1 LETQRDL
8 RRIFPSVLDRAILH
22 SKKLYL
28 VKDIMSQPVI
38 TISPE
43 AHMGE
48 AARVMSE
55 RRIGSL
61 IAERGE
67 RPVGI
72 VTERDL
78 LSQVIALDREPARVR
93 VADIMSLPLVTI
105 GPSATIKE
113 AARTMIRKRG
123 RLVVVEGDELLGI
136 VTASDLVKSLPE
148 TEETTRKVIEYA
160 TKKVVTVDGETTARA
175 AAKVMGLERIG
186 SVVVARR
193 GRPTGIFTERDLL
206 TALVA
211 KGRSLESRVSE
222 VASSPLLVV
231 PSGISVLDAAFV
243 MSTKGVR
250 RLPLV
255 DEGDELVGIVTARD
269 LVEAYAR

>member
-1 LETQRDL
+1 METQRDL

-22 SKKLYL
+22 SKKLYM

-43 AHMGE
+43 ANMGE
-48 AARVMSE
+48 AARVMGE

-61 IAERGE
+61 IAKRGE

-78 LSQVIALDREPARVR
+78 LSQVIALDREPVRVR
-93 VADIMSLPLVTI
+93 VADIMSSPLVTI

-113 AARTMIRKRG
+113 AARMMIRKRG
-123 RLVVVEGDELLGI
+123 RLVVEGDELLGI
-136 VTASDLVKSLPE
+136 VTASDLVKTLPE

-186 SVVVARR
+186 SVVVTRR

-211 KGRSLESRVSE
+211 KGRSLESRVGE

>member
-1 LETQRDL
+1 METQRDF

-43 AHMGE
+43 SNMWE
-48 AARVMSE
+48 AARVMGE

-61 IAERGE
+61 IVKEGKG
-67 RPVGI
+67 PVGI

-78 LSQVIALDREPARVR
+78 LSQVIALDREPSSVR
-93 VADIMSLPLVTI
+93 VADTMSSPLITI

-113 AARTMIRKRG
+113 AARTMIRRRG
-123 RLVVVEGDELLGI
+123 RLVVDGDKLLGI
-136 VTASDLVKSLPE
+136 VTASDLIKSLPE

-160 TKKVVTVDGETTARA
+160 TKNVVTVDGETTARA
-175 AAKVMGLERIG
+175 AAKLMGLERIG
-186 SVVVARR
+186 SVVVTRR

-211 KGRSLESRVSE
+211 KGRSLESRVGE

-243 MSTKGVR
+243 MSTKGIR

-255 DEGDELVGIVTARD
+255 NEGDELIGIVTARD
-269 LVEAYAR
+269 LVEAYAE

>member
-1 LETQRDL
+1 
-8 RRIFPSVLDRAILH
+8 
-22 SKKLYL
+22 
-28 VKDIMSQPVI
+28 MW
-38 TISPE
+38 
-43 AHMGE
+43 E
-48 AARVMSE
+48 AARVMGE

-61 IAERGE
+61 VVKEGKG
-67 RPVGI
+67 PVGI

-78 LSQVIALDREPARVR
+78 LSQVIALDREPLRAR
-93 VADIMSLPLVTI
+93 VADTMSSPLITI

-113 AARTMIRKRG
+113 AARTMIRRRG
-123 RLVVVEGDELLGI
+123 RLVVDGDKLLGI
-136 VTASDLVKSLPE
+136 VTASDLIKSLPE

-175 AAKVMGLERIG
+175 AAKLMGLERIG
-186 SVVVARR
+186 SVVVTRR

-211 KGRSLESRVSE
+211 KGRSLESRVGE

-243 MSTKGVR
+243 MSTKGIR

-255 DEGDELVGIVTARD
+255 NEGDELIGIVTARD
-269 LVEAYAR
+269 LVEAYAQ